1 MDLFWKGVIMKKI
14 VIASNNSAKTREI
27 QQVFAEFGVQVIN
40 YRSIMSEK
48 TFPEETTDDQ
58 YENALAKARFIKQ
71 FLPKEWILADDTGA
85 YFAAYPA
92 RFGLTIARE
101 FKSLGLKSIQE
112 EDEYLLGL
120 YASEMDRSA
129 YLEALFVLLTPDD
142 QVKRAIGRGGTKLAL
157 AERGQF
163 SVGFDT
169 LFEAENGQTFAE
181 MPIDVRV
188 SYSHRGRAAKKLLA
202 QLKPSELSSLVHK

>member
-1 MDLFWKGVIMKKI
+1 MKKI

-27 QQVFAEFGVQVIN
+27 QQVFAESGVQVVN
-40 YRSIMSEK
+40 YRSIISEK
-48 TFPEETTDDQ
+48 KFPEETTDDQ
-58 YENALAKARFIKQ
+58 FENALAKARFIKQ
-71 FLPKEWILADDTGA
+71 FLPKEWVLADDTGT
-85 YFAAYPA
+85 YFAAFPD

-101 FKSLGLKSIQE
+101 FKRLGLKSIQE
-112 EDEYLLGL
+112 EDEYLLEL
-120 YASEMDRSA
+120 YTSDMDRGA

-181 MPIDVRV
+181 MPTDIRV
-188 SYSHRGRAAKKLLA
+188 SYSHRGRAAKNLLA
-202 QLKPSELSSLVHK
+202 QLQPAELASLVHK